1 MRKLTQK
8 LVLSVVTMALVV
20 IALGTSTFAWF
31 TLTNSATVQSFDAQV
46 TSGEGIEISLG
57 DFTVLGSGVTETY
70 TTTVSAS
77 SQWYTVLS
85 SSVINARL
93 AAMYATNSIKLID
106 VTSAEGEV
114 IKSRDGSVTHTS
126 LSGKYVQFDIFFRS
140 SAVKTIN
147 WNSVTLGGDT
157 AAWTVDVPSFRPANN
172 NASSALVTGGTILTA
187 SRTAARVAIEPVI
200 GSGLVATPVYELP
213 ELLNADP
220 VGTLTNSTA
229 APSLSYDETT
239 PFGAAAYWIAKG
251 NTAIV
256 PGVLTLPTTITS
268 VSTPVTLLTLV
279 NSGAE
284 ITGFPTGYYYGKVT
298 VRVWLEGWDA
308 DAYDAIFSRDLTVA
322 LGFNA

>member
-31 TLTNSATVQSFDAQV
+31 TLTNSATIQSFDAQV

-57 DFTVLGSGVTETY
+57 DFTLVGSGVTQTY

-93 AAMYATNSIKLID
+93 SAMYATNGIKLVD
-106 VTSAEGEV
+106 VTSGEGEV
-114 IKSRDGSVTHTS
+114 VKSRDGLTTHTS

-147 WNSVTLGGDT
+147 WNSVTLGGDS
-157 AAWTVDVPSFRPANN
+157 ASWTVDVPTFRPAND
-172 NASSALVTGGTILTA
+172 NAASALVTSGTILT
-187 SRTAARVAIEPVI
+187 SSTTAARVSIDPVI
-200 GSGLVATPVYELP
+200 GSSLASTPVYELP
-213 ELLNADP
+213 ELLDADP
-220 VGTLTNSTA
+220 VGVLTNSRA
-229 APSLSYDETT
+229 LPVDSYGAT
-239 PFGAAAYWIAKG
+239 PFGAASYWVAKG